1 MVEIVC
7 VNPSGDVVVKNTR
20 CSTLPLSRF
29 RPGNKS
35 LEKPDHEGFH
45 TRDELLI
52 DAVGVLRQVK
62 FDEDLAVMPVDA
74 QESWKAVLGSQI
86 RRHR

>member
-7 VNPSGDVVVKNTR
+7 VNPSGDVVARNSR
-20 CSTLPLSRF
+20 CSPLALTRF
-29 RPGNKS
+29 RPGDKS

-45 TRDELLI
+45 AWDELLI
-52 DAVGVLRQVK
+52 DAVSVLRQVK
-62 FDEDLAVMPVDA
+62 FDEDLAPMPVDP
-74 QESWKAVLGSQI
+74 QESWKAVLSSQI